1 MLALFLMTAAPQ
13 DAAHLLQAARG
24 RLNPGCAT
32 PTCGEPPRRSQY
44 RIDSEPMA
52 EVDMTA
58 RAFGD
63 TGIDCR
69 TVGGKLCTSRPRTIL
84 RTDFTDWP

>member
-1 MLALFLMTAAPQ
+1 
-13 DAAHLLQAARG
+13 
-24 RLNPGCAT
+24 
-32 PTCGEPPRRSQY
+32 
-44 RIDSEPMA
+44 MA
-52 EVDMTA
+52 EVDMKA

>member
-32 PTCGEPPRRSQY
+32 T
-44 RIDSEPMA
+44 
-52 EVDMTA
+52 T
-58 RAFGD
+58 
-63 TGIDCR
+63 
-69 TVGGKLCTSRPRTIL
+69 
-84 RTDFTDWP
+84 